1 MQSNNLES
9 PLEVLLLGF
18 NKVASID
25 ALSIFHLARL
35 RVLHLQSNHLTALDG
50 IENCSS
56 LRELVLNKNRIR
68 QLGHNP
74 LLGLSNLHELHLQEN
89 GVRTLTH
96 LNTLKSLQSL
106 HLGYNR
112 INDLAEISHLVGL
125 RQLVNIAMNNN
136 PVARKQLY
144 RPTLLCHVENLRWID
159 GRETS
164 LEERERA
171 LTILKGD
178 PRSLSFSLVSCSF

>member
-1 MQSNNLES
+1 MQPKNLES

-25 ALSIFHLARL
+25 ALSIFNLSRL
-35 RVLHLQSNHLTALDG
+35 RVLHLQSNHLTVLDG

-56 LRELVLNKNRIR
+56 LQELVLNKNRIR
-68 QLGHNP
+68 QLAHNS
-74 LLGLSNLHELHLQEN
+74 LLSLSNLHELHLQEN
-89 GVRTLTH
+89 GVRTLIH
-96 LNTLKSLQSL
+96 LNTLKSIQSL

-112 INDLAEISHLVGL
+112 INDLAEISHLRGL
-125 RQLVNIAMNNN
+125 RHLVNVAMNNN
-136 PVARKQLY
+136 PVARKHLY
-144 RPTLLCHVENLRWID
+144 RPTLLCHVANLRWLD
-159 GRETS
+159 GREIS

-171 LTILKGD
+171 VTILKGD